1 MNVHE
6 DYIVTNPYQPTE
18 DEKAAINKLEKR
30 GLVAGDWESQSKG
43 IVSFKNN
50 LREHMFYQQKFRCAY
65 CRLEV
70 SIATSFLQREHIVP
84 KISYPQWMFLSQNL
98 CIACDKCNNYKWD
111 KEVLNDPNTIDYPSN
126 SDAFKIIHPF
136 IDRYSDHIDVA
147 EDMIYKGKTEKGK
160 FTIATCHLYRIDL
173 ALERARKKM
182 EKDDPDSVRTQLL
195 SLLEN
200 DENKVIVETKIDNIV
215 SIYKQRL

>member
-70 SIATSFLQREHIVP
+70 SIATCFLQREHIAP
-84 KISYPQWMFLSQNL
+84 KILHPKWMFSPQNL
-98 CIACDKCNNYKWD
+98 CIACDRCNN
-111 KEVLNDPNTIDYPSN
+111 
-126 SDAFKIIHPF
+126 
-136 IDRYSDHIDVA
+136 
-147 EDMIYKGKTEKGK
+147 
-160 FTIATCHLYRIDL
+160 
-173 ALERARKKM
+173 
-182 EKDDPDSVRTQLL
+182 
-195 SLLEN
+195 
-200 DENKVIVETKIDNIV
+200 
-215 SIYKQRL
+215 